1 MAAFRFDD
9 YRLDTATRELTR
21 GNSAVAL
28 PPRAFDALVLLIE
41 RRDRAVGREELI
53 DAIWGARGASDVQLA
68 QLMLQCRRAVGDDGQ
83 AQRAIKTVSGFGYR
97 WVGAIADEIPAHA
110 PRADS
115 RHAPAHTV
123 DETVRAAGVDSDAG
137 HPLHDDSHATTF
149 REEKSAPTSETP
161 HPSSVRARAKRNIV
175 VLVALFAAALAVV
188 AVVMRPHDAT
198 EAPIATVADVLVAP
212 VAIDDADARWLRLG
226 GMDVIVQRLRGNRV
240 RVLSSEETVALMRAS
255 SPDSSAQRAALAKR
269 AGVAATIDVA
279 ATRVDGAWRV
289 TATLHRDNA
298 PPRSETIEN
307 ADPLIALRGI
317 ADRMSGALGF
327 PPAEPA
333 PATGSA
339 EIALTLQQARA
350 ALLANEPD
358 RARELIEANPAL
370 VANEPLLQQQLADVD
385 IRSGRYADAAR
396 TLDAL
401 IARDDLAP
409 AFRAALQNSRGLV
422 DIRTG
427 RFAEA
432 GADFERALAL
442 VGDDGDP
449 VALGRAFLGRGISR
463 TSLQDYAGAQADYA
477 KAREAFERVGDPGS
491 VARVDSDIGSLEI
504 LRGHMPQAETF
515 LDRARERF
523 AGFGMVQE
531 DINVLQ
537 LLFVARRAL
546 LRNAEAADAIDGAW
560 AMRARIVSPSSRL
573 SVGLYRVESLLA
585 LGRLAEARVQLGTL
599 GDASTAHAAAN
610 AEDERAALM
619 RASLLHAEGRDDEAL
634 EALDGVSEAPHAS
647 ADDDGVRA
655 SVGLLRARLERA
667 LHRPGDVTAE
677 KDQALATPTPRTP
690 LRQLAEANR
699 AWARGDRDAADR
711 AFAAALALADE
722 QGIAETLVAV
732 AGDDVAFLLESGR
745 TADAAAVAMRIAAWA
760 DADYDAALATL
771 RVAHAGRDRSAWS
784 VALERARRLAGERVV
799 PVALATP
806 PD

>member
-9 YRLDTATRELTR
+9 YRLDTATRELTH
-21 GNSAVAL
+21 GGVAIAL

-41 RRDRAVGREELI
+41 QRDRAVGREELI

-83 AQRAIKTVSGFGYR
+83 AQRAIRTVAGFGYR
-97 WVGAIADEIPAHA
+97 WIAPIADETTARA
-110 PRADS
+110 PRAD
-115 RHAPAHTV
+115 APDANV
-123 DETVRAAGVDSDAG
+123 SDEAARGFNDDLDVNLPSDIESLRD
-137 HPLHDDSHATTF
+137 P
-149 REEKSAPTSETP
+149 KSAIAA
-161 HPSSVRARAKRNIV
+161 PSRASNARASTNRNIALLAAIV
-175 VLVALFAAALAVV
+175 VIALAVV
-188 AVVMRPHDAT
+188 IAFVLRSRHDGAGV
-198 EAPIATVADVLVAP
+198 APADIADVLVAP
-212 VAIDDADARWLRLG
+212 VAVDDADARWLRLG
-226 GMDVIVQRLRGNRV
+226 GMDVVVQRLRGNRV
-240 RVLSSEETVALMRAS
+240 RVLSSEETVALMRV
-255 SPDSSAQRAALAKR
+255 SPADGAAQRVELAKR
-269 AGVAATIDVA
+269 AGVSATIDVA
-279 ATRVDGAWRV
+279 ATHVDGAWRV

-307 ADPLIALRGI
+307 ADPLVALRGL

-339 EIALTLQQARA
+339 ELALTLQQARA
-350 ALLANEPD
+350 ALLANETD

-385 IRSGRYADAAR
+385 IRAGRYADAAR

-401 IARDDLAP
+401 IARDDQTP

-432 GADFERALAL
+432 GADFERALASL
-442 VGDDGDP
+442 GDGGDP
-449 VALGRAFLGRGISR
+449 IARGRAYLGRGISR

-477 KAREAFERVGDPGS
+477 KAREAFERVGDSGS

-515 LDRARERF
+515 LERARERF

-537 LLFVARRAL
+537 LLFVARRAM
-546 LRNAEAADAIDGAW
+546 LRNADAADAIDGAW

-585 LGRLAEARVQLGTL
+585 LGRLAEARALLDTL
-599 GDASTAHAAAN
+599 GDANAAHAAAN

-619 RASLLHAEGRDDEAL
+619 RASLLHAEGRDEEAL
-634 EALDGVSEAPHAS
+634 AALDGISEATHAS
-647 ADDDGVRA
+647 ADDDNVRA

-667 LHRPGDVTAE
+667 LHRPGDEASANE
-677 KDQALATPTPRTP
+677 EAIATPTPRTP
-690 LRQLAEANR
+690 LRQLAAANR

-722 QGIAETLVAV
+722 QGIAGTLVAV

-745 TADAAAVAMRIAAWA
+745 TADAAAVAMRVALWA

-771 RVAHAGRDRSAWS
+771 RVAHAGRDRAAWS
-784 VALERARRLAGERVV
+784 VALEKTRRLAGERVV
-799 PVALATP
+799 PVALTTP